1 MQQQLIDKQHN
12 PNKFQVNL
20 ADACCKHPIPC
31 CCTALFAY
39 TGLPACYYRNAVLD
53 KYANGMLDYEC
64 CQGYIPKV
72 G

>member
-1 MQQQLIDKQHN
+1 MQQKLIDMQD
-12 PNKFQVNL
+12 NKNSFAINL
-20 ADACCKHPIPC
+20 ADACCKLPIPC
-31 CCTALFAY
+31 CCTAVCAF

-53 KYANGMLDYEC
+53 KYANGMSDYEC